1 MFPSPLTLILKD
13 LTPLKVSFG
22 KLNLDLSMTHDF
34 YTFDKETGARINEYS
49 VNENG
54 FLSPRLTTAR
64 LSTGFRLSGTHW
76 KDSNVQKSNDIDS
89 SNVNNDLAGPGLQ
102 NPLKSIKNTL
112 KGGNLW
118 STNLSVSYSYNA
130 YNPLNK
136 TKTFWINTSSNIQVS
151 KYWKLAYRARFD
163 MIKKDLVSHNV
174 SLNRDLH
181 CWELSLNWTPGGVGP
196 VSYTHLTLPTI
207 YSV

>member
-1 MFPSPLTLILKD
+1 M
-13 LTPLKVSFG
+13 
-22 KLNLDLSMTHDF
+22 
-34 YTFDKETGARINEYS
+34 
-49 VNENG
+49 
-54 FLSPRLTTAR
+54 SPRLTTAR

-136 TKTFWINTSSNIQVS
+136 TKTFWVNTSSNIQVS

-181 CWELSLNWTPGGVGP
+181 CWELSLNWTPGGIGQGVYVRLNVKSPSLKDLKIEKKGG
-196 VSYTHLTLPTI
+196 V
-207 YSV
+207 YSKSPFYYAICSINYL

>member
-1 MFPSPLTLILKD
+1 M
-13 LTPLKVSFG
+13 
-22 KLNLDLSMTHDF
+22 
-34 YTFDKETGARINEYS
+34 
-49 VNENG
+49 
-54 FLSPRLTTAR
+54 
-64 LSTGFRLSGTHW
+64 
-76 KDSNVQKSNDIDS
+76 
-89 SNVNNDLAGPGLQ
+89 NNDLAGPGLQ

-136 TKTFWINTSSNIQVS
+136 TKTFWVNTSSNIQVS

-181 CWELSLNWTPGGVGP
+181 CWELSLNWTPGGIGQGVYVRLNVKSPSLKDLKIEKKGG
-196 VSYTHLTLPTI
+196 V
-207 YSV
+207 YSKSPF